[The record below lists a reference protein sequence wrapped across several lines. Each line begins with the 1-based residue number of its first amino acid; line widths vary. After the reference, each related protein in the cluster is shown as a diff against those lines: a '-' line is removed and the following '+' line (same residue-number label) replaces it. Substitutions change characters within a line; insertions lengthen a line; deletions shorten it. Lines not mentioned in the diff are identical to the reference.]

1 MMAKTE
7 GRTNIQVKVGNKV
20 IQKVIKSVHN
30 TNTAEVDREITK
42 DYGRA

>member
-1 MMAKTE
+1 MPKTE

-20 IQKVIKSVHN
+20 VQKTIKSVHN
-30 TNTAEVDREITK
+30 TNAGEVDREITK